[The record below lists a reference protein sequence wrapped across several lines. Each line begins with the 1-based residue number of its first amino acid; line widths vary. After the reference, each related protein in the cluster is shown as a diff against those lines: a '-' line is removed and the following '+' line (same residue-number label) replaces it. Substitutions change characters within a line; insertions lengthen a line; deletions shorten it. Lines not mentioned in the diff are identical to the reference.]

1 MNISNP
7 AIEAIAIGN
16 HSGLGAPTQAETK
29 KIASIANPVTHASTD
44 KRSTCDIITDPNAM
58 RPQRPA
64 RHRSHS
70 PKTTSIAPRIAVASG
85 SMCPLLIKS
94 IA

>member
-44 KRSTCDIITDPNAM
+44 TRSI
-58 RPQRPA
+58 
-64 RHRSHS
+64 
-70 PKTTSIAPRIAVASG
+70 
-85 SMCPLLIKS
+85 
-94 IA
+94 